1 MKSKFIL
8 ITAILLSLLHQSFSQ
23 RENFDTIVKMPA
35 KYKKAFDEGQK
46 LMSDLIE
53 SESLKN
59 LQDKLAFHRK
69 QLPKKEM
76 SIDFHP

>member
-1 MKSKFIL
+1 MKGKFIL
-8 ITAILLSLLHQSFSQ
+8 ITAILLSLLHQGFSQ
-23 RENFDTIVKMPA
+23 REDFETIIKMPA

-59 LQDKLAFHRK
+59 LQDKIVCELKQKLAREH
-69 QLPKKEM
+69 
-76 SIDFHP
+76 

>member
-8 ITAILLSLLHQSFSQ
+8 ITAILLSLLHQGFSQ
-23 RENFDTIVKMPA
+23 RENLETVIKIPA

-59 LQDKLAFHRK
+59 LKDNLILHRK

-76 SIDFHP
+76 SINFNP